1 MQNRS
6 ICVLPEVV
14 DDLDVWSQ
22 EMLSH
27 TVWAAPCRSWYK
39 NGRTDGRITA
49 LHAGSVIHYRGQ
61 IGIHQNIAFVTEELT
76 RVIRITGRHSRR
88 GFQN

>member
-1 MQNRS
+1 MCDFGFTNGMCNRS
-6 ICVLPEVV
+6 VCVLPEVV

-22 EMLSH
+22 EMLSR

-49 LHAGSVIHYRGQ
+49 LHAGSVIHYRGK
-61 IGIHQNIAFVTEELT
+61 I
-76 RVIRITGRHSRR
+76 
-88 GFQN
+88 